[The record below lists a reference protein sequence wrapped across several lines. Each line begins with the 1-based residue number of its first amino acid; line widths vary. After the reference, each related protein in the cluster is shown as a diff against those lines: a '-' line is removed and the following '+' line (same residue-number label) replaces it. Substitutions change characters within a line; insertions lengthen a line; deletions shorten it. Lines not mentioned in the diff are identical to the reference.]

1 MILTNS
7 SSFSFTQLGD
17 MSNDYARRNPTHPKV
32 GPGELVLG
40 ATFGLGMA
48 GIINVSPYANYL
60 ANNPPADF
68 SSNYSCLRRQ
78 IHELGH
84 SLSAIKGRGNG
95 ERGRQLEDCVYG
107 KPFSFS

>member
-48 GIINVSPYANYL
+48 
-60 ANNPPADF
+60 
-68 SSNYSCLRRQ
+68 
-78 IHELGH
+78 E
-84 SLSAIKGRGNG
+84 
-95 ERGRQLEDCVYG
+95 
-107 KPFSFS
+107 

>member
-68 SSNYSCLRRQ
+68 SSNYSYLRRQ